1 MIEGSIIDWSA
12 ILLRE
17 SFAVEAGV
25 AALGFAVYQGGMAI
39 ARFSGDW
46 IRLRAGAVRMVSV
59 SALLTAIGT
68 SLALLA
74 PTPLTSILAFFIAGI
89 SIGNVAPVLFAGG
102 GRLEPTAPGRGIAA
116 VSTLGY
122 TGFLSGPPIEGATSM
137 TFDGKRM
144 IITGAGRGLGA
155 ALAIVL
161 ADKGARLLLTGRSRE
176 NLTAIAEAIK
186 LRTGT
191 KPDLRMLDMA
201 DASEVTL
208 FAKALRDAGEPV
220 DILINNA
227 AQWLPGRMTD
237 HDALAISQTIAA
249 NVTGTMLLTRGVV
262 PLLEKSGAGDIMTV
276 VSISGLPNARLQTA
290 SVAYAASKQAQ
301 AAISD
306 GLRQELKGRPVRVQ
320 AIFPP
325 YLEDLSPLDPAWN
338 LAREATS
345 AVTNRDIVD
354 TILFALERP
363 RHVTLA
369 SIIIDPDTGGLN

>member
-1 MIEGSIIDWSA
+1 
-12 ILLRE
+12 
-17 SFAVEAGV
+17 
-25 AALGFAVYQGGMAI
+25 MA
-39 ARFSGDW
+39 
-46 IRLRAGAVRMVSV
+46 
-59 SALLTAIGT
+59 
-68 SLALLA
+68 
-74 PTPLTSILAFFIAGI
+74 
-89 SIGNVAPVLFAGG
+89 
-102 GRLEPTAPGRGIAA
+102 
-116 VSTLGY
+116 
-122 TGFLSGPPIEGATSM
+122 
-137 TFDGKRM
+137 FDGKRV

-161 ADKGARLLLTGRSRE
+161 ADKGANLLLTGRSRE

-191 KPDLRMLDMA
+191 KPELRMLDMA

-227 AQWLPGRMTD
+227 SQWLPGSMTD
-237 HDALAISQTIAA
+237 HDALSISQTIAA
-249 NVTGTMLLTRGVV
+249 NVTGTMLLTRGLV

-320 AIFPP
+320 AVFPP

-338 LAREATS
+338 TPREASS
-345 AVTNRDIVD
+345 AVTNRDIVE

>member
-1 MIEGSIIDWSA
+1 
-12 ILLRE
+12 
-17 SFAVEAGV
+17 
-25 AALGFAVYQGGMAI
+25 MA
-39 ARFSGDW
+39 
-46 IRLRAGAVRMVSV
+46 
-59 SALLTAIGT
+59 
-68 SLALLA
+68 
-74 PTPLTSILAFFIAGI
+74 
-89 SIGNVAPVLFAGG
+89 
-102 GRLEPTAPGRGIAA
+102 
-116 VSTLGY
+116 
-122 TGFLSGPPIEGATSM
+122 
-137 TFDGKRM
+137 FDGKRI

-161 ADKGARLLLTGRSRE
+161 ADKGADLLLTGRSRE

-186 LRTGT
+186 LRTGI
-191 KPDLRMLDMA
+191 KPELRMLDMA

-227 AQWLPGRMTD
+227 AQWLPGSMTD
-237 HDALAISQTIAA
+237 HDALSISQTIAA
-249 NVTGTMLLTRGVV
+249 NVTGTMLLTRGLV

-320 AIFPP
+320 AVFPP

-338 LAREATS
+338 TPREASS
-345 AVTNRDIVD
+345 AVTNRDIVE

>member
-1 MIEGSIIDWSA
+1 
-12 ILLRE
+12 
-17 SFAVEAGV
+17 
-25 AALGFAVYQGGMAI
+25 MA
-39 ARFSGDW
+39 
-46 IRLRAGAVRMVSV
+46 
-59 SALLTAIGT
+59 
-68 SLALLA
+68 
-74 PTPLTSILAFFIAGI
+74 
-89 SIGNVAPVLFAGG
+89 
-102 GRLEPTAPGRGIAA
+102 
-116 VSTLGY
+116 
-122 TGFLSGPPIEGATSM
+122 
-137 TFDGKRM
+137 FDGKRV

-161 ADKGARLLLTGRSRE
+161 ADKGANLLLTGRSRE

-191 KPDLRMLDMA
+191 KPELRMLDMA

-227 AQWLPGRMTD
+227 AQWLPGSMTD
-237 HDALAISQTIAA
+237 HDALSISQTIAA
-249 NVTGTMLLTRGVV
+249 NVTGTMLLTRGLV

-320 AIFPP
+320 AVFPP

-338 LAREATS
+338 TPREASS
-345 AVTNRDIVD
+345 AVTNRDIVE

>member
-1 MIEGSIIDWSA
+1 
-12 ILLRE
+12 
-17 SFAVEAGV
+17 
-25 AALGFAVYQGGMAI
+25 MA
-39 ARFSGDW
+39 
-46 IRLRAGAVRMVSV
+46 
-59 SALLTAIGT
+59 
-68 SLALLA
+68 
-74 PTPLTSILAFFIAGI
+74 
-89 SIGNVAPVLFAGG
+89 
-102 GRLEPTAPGRGIAA
+102 
-116 VSTLGY
+116 
-122 TGFLSGPPIEGATSM
+122 
-137 TFDGKRM
+137 FDGKQV

-161 ADKGARLLLTGRSRE
+161 ADKGANLLLTGRSRE

-191 KPDLRMLDMA
+191 KPELRMLDMA

-227 AQWLPGRMTD
+227 AQWLPGSMTD
-237 HDALAISQTIAA
+237 HDALSISQTIAA
-249 NVTGTMLLTRGVV
+249 NVTGTMLLTRGLV
-262 PLLEKSGAGDIMTV
+262 PLLEQSGAGDIMTV

-320 AIFPP
+320 AVFPP
-325 YLEDLSPLDPAWN
+325 YLEDVSPLDPAWN
-338 LAREATS
+338 TPREASS
-345 AVTNRDIVD
+345 AVTNRDIVE

-363 RHVTLA
+363 RHMTLA

>member
-1 MIEGSIIDWSA
+1 
-12 ILLRE
+12 
-17 SFAVEAGV
+17 
-25 AALGFAVYQGGMAI
+25 MA
-39 ARFSGDW
+39 
-46 IRLRAGAVRMVSV
+46 
-59 SALLTAIGT
+59 
-68 SLALLA
+68 
-74 PTPLTSILAFFIAGI
+74 
-89 SIGNVAPVLFAGG
+89 
-102 GRLEPTAPGRGIAA
+102 
-116 VSTLGY
+116 
-122 TGFLSGPPIEGATSM
+122 
-137 TFDGKRM
+137 FDGKRV

-161 ADKGARLLLTGRSRE
+161 ADKGANLLLTGRSRE

-191 KPDLRMLDMA
+191 KPELRMLDMA

-227 AQWLPGRMTD
+227 SQWLPGSMTD
-237 HDALAISQTIAA
+237 HDALSISQTIAA
-249 NVTGTMLLTRGVV
+249 NVTGTMLLTRGLI

-320 AIFPP
+320 AVFPP
-325 YLEDLSPLDPAWN
+325 YLEDVSPLDPAWN
-338 LAREATS
+338 TPREASS
-345 AVTNRDIVD
+345 AVTNRDIVE

-363 RHVTLA
+363 RHMTLA

>member
-1 MIEGSIIDWSA
+1 
-12 ILLRE
+12 
-17 SFAVEAGV
+17 
-25 AALGFAVYQGGMAI
+25 
-39 ARFSGDW
+39 
-46 IRLRAGAVRMVSV
+46 
-59 SALLTAIGT
+59 
-68 SLALLA
+68 
-74 PTPLTSILAFFIAGI
+74 
-89 SIGNVAPVLFAGG
+89 
-102 GRLEPTAPGRGIAA
+102 
-116 VSTLGY
+116 
-122 TGFLSGPPIEGATSM
+122 M
-137 TFDGKRM
+137 TFDGKRV

-161 ADKGARLLLTGRSRE
+161 ADKGAKLLLTGRSRE

-249 NVTGTMLLTRGVV
+249 NVTGTMLLTRGLV

-320 AIFPP
+320 AVFPP
-325 YLEDLSPLDPAWN
+325 YIEDLSPLDPAWN

>member
-1 MIEGSIIDWSA
+1 
-12 ILLRE
+12 
-17 SFAVEAGV
+17 
-25 AALGFAVYQGGMAI
+25 
-39 ARFSGDW
+39 
-46 IRLRAGAVRMVSV
+46 
-59 SALLTAIGT
+59 
-68 SLALLA
+68 
-74 PTPLTSILAFFIAGI
+74 
-89 SIGNVAPVLFAGG
+89 
-102 GRLEPTAPGRGIAA
+102 
-116 VSTLGY
+116 
-122 TGFLSGPPIEGATSM
+122 M

-338 LAREATS
+338 LPREATS

>member
-1 MIEGSIIDWSA
+1 
-12 ILLRE
+12 
-17 SFAVEAGV
+17 
-25 AALGFAVYQGGMAI
+25 
-39 ARFSGDW
+39 
-46 IRLRAGAVRMVSV
+46 
-59 SALLTAIGT
+59 
-68 SLALLA
+68 
-74 PTPLTSILAFFIAGI
+74 
-89 SIGNVAPVLFAGG
+89 
-102 GRLEPTAPGRGIAA
+102 
-116 VSTLGY
+116 
-122 TGFLSGPPIEGATSM
+122 M

-249 NVTGTMLLTRGVV
+249 NVTGTMLLTRGLV

-320 AIFPP
+320 AVFPP
-325 YLEDLSPLDPAWN
+325 YIEDLSPLDPAWN
-338 LAREATS
+338 LPREATS

>member
-1 MIEGSIIDWSA
+1 
-12 ILLRE
+12 
-17 SFAVEAGV
+17 
-25 AALGFAVYQGGMAI
+25 
-39 ARFSGDW
+39 
-46 IRLRAGAVRMVSV
+46 
-59 SALLTAIGT
+59 
-68 SLALLA
+68 
-74 PTPLTSILAFFIAGI
+74 
-89 SIGNVAPVLFAGG
+89 
-102 GRLEPTAPGRGIAA
+102 
-116 VSTLGY
+116 
-122 TGFLSGPPIEGATSM
+122 M

-262 PLLEKSGAGDIMTV
+262 PLLEKSGAGDIM
-276 VSISGLPNARLQTA
+276 SISGLPNARLQTA

>member
-1 MIEGSIIDWSA
+1 
-12 ILLRE
+12 
-17 SFAVEAGV
+17 
-25 AALGFAVYQGGMAI
+25 
-39 ARFSGDW
+39 
-46 IRLRAGAVRMVSV
+46 
-59 SALLTAIGT
+59 
-68 SLALLA
+68 
-74 PTPLTSILAFFIAGI
+74 
-89 SIGNVAPVLFAGG
+89 
-102 GRLEPTAPGRGIAA
+102 
-116 VSTLGY
+116 
-122 TGFLSGPPIEGATSM
+122 M

-306 GLRQELKGRPVRVQ
+306 GLRQELNGRPVRVQ

>member
-1 MIEGSIIDWSA
+1 
-12 ILLRE
+12 
-17 SFAVEAGV
+17 
-25 AALGFAVYQGGMAI
+25 MA
-39 ARFSGDW
+39 F
-46 IRLRAGAVRMVSV
+46 
-59 SALLTAIGT
+59 
-68 SLALLA
+68 
-74 PTPLTSILAFFIAGI
+74 
-89 SIGNVAPVLFAGG
+89 
-102 GRLEPTAPGRGIAA
+102 E
-116 VSTLGY
+116 
-122 TGFLSGPPIEGATSM
+122 
-137 TFDGKRM
+137 GKRV

-161 ADKGARLLLTGRSRE
+161 ADKGAKLLLTGRSRE

-191 KPDLRMLDMA
+191 KPEVRTLDMA

-220 DILINNA
+220 DILVNNA

-249 NVTGTMLLTRGVV
+249 NVTGTMLLTRGLV

-276 VSISGLPNARLQTA
+276 VSISGLPNARLQMA

-320 AIFPP
+320 AVFPP

-338 LAREATS
+338 LPREASS
-345 AVTNRDIVD
+345 AVTNRDIVE